1 MPSRSAARY
10 DDDVYTW
17 SREQAEALRRAARS
31 RVNLPDPID
40 FEHVAEEIESLGISQ
55 LRELHSRYVVLLAH
69 LLKWQH
75 QPERRSPSWRR
86 TIRTQRHELAKLLS
100 LSAGLKAKRA
110 GELADA
116 WPRAREDAADETGL
130 PLERFPEVCPYGVDA
145 VEDAAFWPEAG

>member
-40 FEHVAEEIESLGISQ
+40 FEHVAEEIESLGFSQ
-55 LRELHSRYVVLLAH
+55 VRELHSRYVVLLAH

-75 QPERRSPSWRR
+75 EP
-86 TIRTQRHELAKLLS
+86 
-100 LSAGLKAKRA
+100 
-110 GELADA
+110 
-116 WPRAREDAADETGL
+116 
-130 PLERFPEVCPYGVDA
+130 
-145 VEDAAFWPEAG
+145 